1 MDLSTIIEKY
11 NVREVMLDRH
21 YEICQEAM
29 ETSDLTD
36 DDAVEFLADYLE
48 ENNVPDALAVANN
61 IIDSI
66 GEDLAEEV
74 RERDQ
79 EAIDAEHERREA
91 MGGEY

>member
-21 YEICQEAM
+21 YEICQEVM

-48 ENNVPDALAVANN
+48 ENNVPDALAIAHN
-61 IIDSI
+61 IIDFI
-66 GEDLAEEV
+66 GEDLEEEV

-79 EAIDAEHERREA
+79 EAIDAERERREA
-91 MGGEY
+91 MGGDY